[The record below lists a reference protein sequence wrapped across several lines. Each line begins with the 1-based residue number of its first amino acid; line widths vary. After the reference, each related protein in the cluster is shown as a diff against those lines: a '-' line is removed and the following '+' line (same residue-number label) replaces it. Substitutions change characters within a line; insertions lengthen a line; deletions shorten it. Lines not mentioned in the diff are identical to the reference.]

1 MQAWRPRLYIS
12 TAHVKLIACWYGTR
26 HPRSIFTPPV
36 PLIPPVRW
44 ATGRSSGRSRV
55 RIPPPC
61 SNGLL
66 SPGKLASVKGKGSN
80 GTRAT
85 PDQVHKERAQKY
97 TRMAPSLVGLA
108 EVIRNHLGGLPRIR
122 APDLPFAYLSPNA
135 PSPRAGPATSGCG
148 RVAAAPP
155 SNPSC
160 SSHGR

>member
-1 MQAWRPRLYIS
+1 MQAWRPVQS
-12 TAHVKLIACWYGTR
+12 TDHVKLIACWYGTR

-85 PDQVHKERAQKY
+85 PDQVHKGRAQN
-97 TRMAPSLVGLA
+97 THER
-108 EVIRNHLGGLPRIR
+108 HLGWARRSDPQPSRRALDIL
-122 APDLPFAYLSPNA
+122 APDLPFAYLDPNA
-135 PSPRAGPATSGCG
+135 PSPRARPAISGCG
-148 RVAAAPP
+148 RVAVAPP